1 MELFAGTINTS
12 HPRRGGKRGGI
23 DNSMNQS
30 IKLGGVLVALA
41 LVIGACNGAG
51 ASPTPGATTAATTAP
66 GTEAPTTEAPTTE
79 APATEAPTTAA
90 TSAPDATGSP
100 SAAVPLEGTLT
111 IWQTYGSGAGT
122 EGAALIEALDLVRA
136 ENPGL
141 TVDAV
146 EVGFG
151 DLFNTY
157 QLQASSGE
165 PDAFVAPNDSL
176 GDLARAGLSQD
187 LTDYFTDEELSRFSE
202 LAIDGSSLDGVL
214 YQVPESL
221 KAVAMYY
228 NADTVATPPAT
239 TDELLAAVQGG
250 TRVGLFGG
258 QDGLYH
264 NFGWWGAFGGELMDA
279 EGNCIADETGV
290 DQAFQFMVDLKDA
303 GATFYTAFADLAAAF
318 NAGELD
324 IIVDGPWAA
333 GGYAA
338 NVTNLGV
345 APMPA
350 GPGGPALPL
359 TGVDGWTINPNS
371 DNVDLAVAFAKR
383 MVEPDI
389 LAIFANTAYHIPAD
403 PSVASS
409 DPISLLFADAVES
422 GLPRPQIPELGGF
435 WGNFGNAQA
444 QILEADADPTTAVAE
459 ACTAMD
465 TANEGL

>member
-1 MELFAGTINTS
+1 
-12 HPRRGGKRGGI
+12 
-23 DNSMNQS
+23 MNQS
-30 IKLGGVLVALA
+30 IKLGSVLVALA
-41 LVIGACNGAG
+41 LVISACTGGG
-51 ASPTPGATTAATTAP
+51 ASPTPGGTAAATMAPETTAATMAP
-66 GTEAPTTEAPTTE
+66 ETT
-79 APATEAPTTAA
+79 APTTA
-90 TSAPDATGSP
+90 PGSP
-100 SAAVPLEGTLT
+100 AAALEGTLT

-141 TVDAV
+141 TVNPV
-146 EVGFG
+146 EVSFG

-157 QLQASSGE
+157 NLQASSGE

-176 GDLARAGLSQD
+176 GDLARAGLSENLD
-187 LTDYFTDEELSRFSE
+187 SYFTEDELARFSD
-202 LAIDGSSLDGVL
+202 LAISGSQLDGVL

-228 NADTVATPPAT
+228 NADTVTTPPAT
-239 TDELLAAVQGG
+239 TDELLAAAQGG

-279 EGNCIADETGV
+279 EGNCTADETGV
-290 DQAFQFMVDLKDA
+290 DQAFQFMVDLQAA
-303 GATFYTAFADLAAAF
+303 GVTFYTAFADLAAAF

-333 GGYAA
+333 GGYVSNIA
-338 NVTNLGV
+338 NLGV

-371 DNVDLAVAFAKR
+371 ANKELAVAFAKR
-383 MVEPDI
+383 MVQPDI

-403 PSVASS
+403 PSVSS
-409 DPISLLFADAVES
+409 TDPISLQFADAVES

-465 TANEGL
+465 TANEAL